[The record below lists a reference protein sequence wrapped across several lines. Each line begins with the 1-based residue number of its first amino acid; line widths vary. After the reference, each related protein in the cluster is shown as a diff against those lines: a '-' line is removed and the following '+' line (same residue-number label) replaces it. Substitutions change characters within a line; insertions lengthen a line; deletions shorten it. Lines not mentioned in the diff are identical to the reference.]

1 MRPAPFDRPGRFY
14 RGNLHTH
21 STKSDGDRTV
31 EQVAADYRNR
41 GYDFVCVSDH
51 FLPKD
56 GAPAKV
62 TDARSCD
69 TGDFVTIPGAEVH
82 GPGMENGEWWH
93 IVANGLPLDFAP
105 PAEGETGLDIARRAV
120 EAGAFVSLAH
130 PFWNSV
136 TDTDA
141 VAAAEIVHSVEIY
154 NHNCETEVFRGY
166 GLHQA
171 EILLGKGHRLTLNA
185 ADDAHFHHP
194 SGTFTDAFGGWVM
207 VRARELS
214 SDTIVKALKE
224 SAFYASQGPDIHD
237 IEIAEGEI
245 RVACSPV
252 DHIVITGKGST
263 GHFFHEASMIGANA
277 PLPDPARSP
286 YIRVT
291 VVDSSGRSAW
301 SNPIWLV

>member
-1 MRPAPFDRPGRFY
+1 MRPIPFDRPGRFF

-21 STKSDGDRTV
+21 STCSDGDRTV
-31 EQVAADYRNR
+31 EQVVGDYRDR
-41 GYDFVCVSDH
+41 GYDFVCISDH
-51 FLPKD
+51 FLPKN
-56 GAPAKV
+56 GNPATV
-62 TDARSCD
+62 TDARACD
-69 TGDFVTIPGAEVH
+69 TDDFVTIPGAEIH

-105 PAEGETGLDIARRAV
+105 PAKGESGLDIARRAV
-120 EAGAFVSLAH
+120 GAGAFVSLAH

-141 VAAAEIVHSVEIY
+141 VAAAGIVHSVEIY
-154 NHNCETEVFRGY
+154 NHNCEAEVARGD

-194 SGTFTDAFGGWVM
+194 SGTFADAFGGWVM
-207 VRARELS
+207 VRASELTAS
-214 SDTIVKALKE
+214 AIVAALKE
-224 SAFYASQGPDIHD
+224 GAFYASQGPEIHD
-237 IEIAEGEI
+237 IEITDGEI
-245 RVACSPV
+245 RVSCSPV
-252 DHIVITGKGST
+252 DHILFTGKGST
-263 GHFFHEASMIGANA
+263 GRFFHEPSMIGASA

-291 VVDSSGRSAW
+291 VTDSAGRSAW
-301 SNPIWLV
+301 SNPIWLG